1 MKRAGLLSLAGIVLA
16 AATAAVAVAAT
27 VLERRQDVSFHSEA
41 LGGTLHYE
49 VYLPADYATGSLR
62 YPVVYFLHGL
72 PSTSTAY
79 KTIGF
84 VETALDKVGSEAI
97 LVVPQGA
104 RAGETDPEYL
114 DHGANDG
121 WDTAIARELPRAV
134 DARFRTISSRDGR
147 ALIGVSAGGYGAMH
161 LALEHL
167 DEFAVIE
174 SWSGYFH
181 PTDPTGT
188 KPLDLGSAAKNSRA
202 DVHKQVQAAATRLKQ
217 LPTYIAFYV
226 GRDDWR
232 FSAENEQL
240 NQELTRAGIPHVFR
254 VYAGGHDQRL
264 WQRYAPAW
272 LSLALAHL
280 APARA
285 A

>member
-1 MKRAGLLSLAGIVLA
+1 VKKAGLPVLAGIALA
-16 AATAAVAVAAT
+16 AAAAAVAST
-27 VLERRQDVSFHSEA
+27 VLQRRQDGSFHSEA

-49 VYLPADYATGSLR
+49 VYLPADYATSRKR

-79 KTIGF
+79 RSVGF
-84 VETALDKVGSEAI
+84 VEASLDKVGRPAI

-104 RAGETDPEYL
+104 RNDDPDPEYL
-114 DHGANDG
+114 DQGRGAG
-121 WDTAIARELPRAV
+121 WDTAIADELPRVV
-134 DARFRTISSRDGR
+134 DGRFRTIPSRRGR
-147 ALIGVSAGGYGAMH
+147 ALVGVSAGGYGAMH

-167 DEFAVIE
+167 DEFAVVE

-188 KPLDLGSAAKNSRA
+188 KPLDLGSPAKNESA
-202 DVHKQVQAAATRLKQ
+202 DVHRQLSVTASRIRQ
-217 LPTYIAFYV
+217 LPTFIAFYV

-240 NQELTRAGIPHVFR
+240 NQELSRAGIPHVFR
-254 VYAGGHDQRL
+254 LYAGGHDQRL

-272 LSLALAHL
+272 LALALAHL
-280 APARA
+280 APAQ
-285 A
+285 

>member
-1 MKRAGLLSLAGIVLA
+1 MKRAGPLVLAGIALVA
-16 AATAAVAVAAT
+16 AGAAVAST
-27 VLERRQDVSFHSEA
+27 LLQRRQDALFHSQA
-41 LGGTLHYE
+41 LGGPLHYE
-49 VYLPADYATGSLR
+49 VYLPADYTTSGKR

-72 PSTSTAY
+72 PSTGAAY
-79 KTIGF
+79 RSVGF
-84 VETALDKVGSEAI
+84 VETALDEVGRPAI

-104 RAGETDPEYL
+104 RTDDPDPEYL
-114 DHGANDG
+114 DQGRGKG
-121 WDTAIARELPRAV
+121 WDTAIADELPRVV
-134 DARFRTISSRDGR
+134 DGRFRTIRSRLGR
-147 ALIGVSAGGYGAMH
+147 ALVGVSAGGYGAMH

-167 DEFAVIE
+167 EEFAVVE

-188 KPLDLGSAAKNSRA
+188 KPLDLGSTARNTSA
-202 DVHKQVQAAATRLKQ
+202 DVHRQAIAAGSRLKQ
-217 LPTYIAFYV
+217 LPTFIAFYV

-240 NQELTRAGIPHVFR
+240 NQELSRAGIPHVFR
-254 VYAGGHDQRL
+254 LYAGGHDQRL

-280 APARA
+280 APAQ
-285 A
+285 

>member
-1 MKRAGLLSLAGIVLA
+1 MKTGLVVLAGVALA
-16 AATAAVAVAAT
+16 AAAVAVGST
-27 VLERRQDVSFHSEA
+27 LLQRRQDASFHSVA

-49 VYLPADYATGSLR
+49 VYLPADYATSGRKR

-79 KTIGF
+79 RSVGF
-84 VETALDKVGSEAI
+84 VETALDKLRRPAI

-104 RAGETDPEYL
+104 RSNDPDPEYL
-114 DHGANDG
+114 DQGPDAG
-121 WDTAIARELPRAV
+121 WDTAIADELPRVV
-134 DARFRTISSRDGR
+134 DARFRTIRSRRGR
-147 ALIGVSAGGYGAMH
+147 ALVGVSAGGYGAMH

-167 DEFAVIE
+167 GEFAVVE

-188 KPLDLGSAAKNSRA
+188 KPLDLGSAAKNNRA
-202 DVHKQVQAAATRLKQ
+202 DVHRQVSAAGSRLER
-217 LPTYIAFYV
+217 LPTFIAFYV

-232 FSAENEQL
+232 FSAENEEL
-240 NQELTRAGIPHVFR
+240 NQELSRAGVPHVFR
-254 VYAGGHDQRL
+254 LYAGGHDQRL

-272 LSLALAHL
+272 LALALEHL
-280 APARA
+280 APAR
-285 A
+285 